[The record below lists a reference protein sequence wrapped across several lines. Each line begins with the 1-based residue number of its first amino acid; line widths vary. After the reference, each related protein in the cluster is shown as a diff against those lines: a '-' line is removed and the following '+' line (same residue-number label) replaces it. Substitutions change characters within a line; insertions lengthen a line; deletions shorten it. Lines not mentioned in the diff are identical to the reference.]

1 MRKYDQPGHWSS
13 RLNSREQRLLNLFR
27 RLGSGEQ
34 DSLLDFAEFL
44 SARCVDQT
52 PTATEPLSIPRPEN
66 ESVVSAM
73 KRLTKTYPMLETK
86 ELFTQASSLMT
97 QHVMRGR
104 AALDIIDE
112 LEQLFREHYDKT
124 RAQNNS

>member
-1 MRKYDQPGHWSS
+1 MS
-13 RLNSREQRLLNLFR
+13 RLKSRENKLLNLFR

-44 SARCVDQT
+44 SVRGVDRA
-52 PTATEPLSIPRPEN
+52 PTVMEPLSIPRPES

-86 ELFTQASSLMT
+86 DLFTQASSLMT

-104 AALDIIDE
+104 EALEIIDE
-112 LEQLFREHYDKT
+112 LEQLFREHYEKIHNE
-124 RAQNNS
+124 NNN

>member
-1 MRKYDQPGHWSS
+1 
-13 RLNSREQRLLNLFR
+13 LNSRENKLLNLFR

-44 SARCVDQT
+44 SARRVDHT
-52 PTATEPLSIPRPEN
+52 PTIMEPRDIPRPEN
-66 ESVVSAM
+66 ESVVNAM

-86 ELFTQASSLMT
+86 DLFTQASSLMT

-104 AALDIIDE
+104 EATEIIDE
-112 LEQLFREHYDKT
+112 LEQLFREHYKKIHNHNDS
-124 RAQNNS
+124 N